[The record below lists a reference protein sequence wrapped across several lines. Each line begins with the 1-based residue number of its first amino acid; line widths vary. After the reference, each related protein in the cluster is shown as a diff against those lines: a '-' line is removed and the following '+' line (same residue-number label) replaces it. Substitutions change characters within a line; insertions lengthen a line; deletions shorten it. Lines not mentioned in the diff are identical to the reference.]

1 VLLYLVFISLGERNL
16 ESKSHL
22 PREIAF
28 SSTKLI
34 TYPLVICS
42 ILMFSSCDAFAK
54 EKLVTI
60 SYSSKSVGVSDV
72 RFLNILRNLPLRDED
87 KLCVISE
94 AGFMLFWPMN
104 VDLYSEDGNNPFLI
118 QDFQSAVDT
127 SSVNC
132 CSILIIN
139 TGWEDEYS

>member
-1 VLLYLVFISLGERNL
+1 
-16 ESKSHL
+16 
-22 PREIAF
+22 
-28 SSTKLI
+28 
-34 TYPLVICS
+34 
-42 ILMFSSCDAFAK
+42 
-54 EKLVTI
+54 
-60 SYSSKSVGVSDV
+60 VSDV